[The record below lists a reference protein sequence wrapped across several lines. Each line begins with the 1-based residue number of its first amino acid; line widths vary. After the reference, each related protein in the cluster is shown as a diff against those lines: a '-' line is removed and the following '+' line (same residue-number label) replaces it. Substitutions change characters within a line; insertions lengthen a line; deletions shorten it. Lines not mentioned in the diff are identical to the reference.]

1 MNGGAGIQLNFIIK
15 ENLSMKKRVLLM
27 VLACLTVAVVSDVAQ
42 AAVNGYIKIGDI
54 KGESDDQ
61 DHKDWIIIESMASPI
76 YRTSGMPAQ
85 GKAGAGQFSVKHAAN
100 VNVSPALLRLILSKR
115 TLDVPLD
122 IMEGGQP
129 VHFVFTGCRVSAYSL
144 KLASSGA
151 RDLEDISFTYQAVR
165 WTK

>member
-1 MNGGAGIQLNFIIK
+1 
-15 ENLSMKKRVLLM
+15 MKRRMLM
-27 VLACLTVAVVSDVAQ
+27 AILVCLTVAVVSDVAQ

-54 KGESDDQ
+54 KGEANDQ
-61 DHKDWIIIESMASPI
+61 DHKDWIIIESMSSPI

-85 GKAGAGQFSVKHAAN
+85 GKAGAGRFSVKHAAN

-115 TLDVPLD
+115 TWDVPVD

-129 VHFVFTGCRVSAYSL
+129 VHFVFTGCRVAAYSL
-144 KLASSGA
+144 KLASSDSH
-151 RDLEDISFTYQAVR
+151 DLEDVSFTYQAVE

>member
-1 MNGGAGIQLNFIIK
+1 
-15 ENLSMKKRVLLM
+15 MKRRMLM
-27 VLACLTVAVVSDVAQ
+27 AILVCLTVAVVSDVAQ
-42 AAVNGYIKIGDI
+42 AAVNGYIKIGDV
-54 KGESDDQ
+54 KGEANDK

-85 GKAGAGQFSVKHAAN
+85 GKAGAGRFSVKHVAN

-122 IMEGGQP
+122 VMEGGQP

-144 KLASSGA
+144 KLASSGSH
-151 RDLEDISFTYQAVR
+151 DLEDISFTYQAVE